1 MLLKKIARLF
11 TIKTRFEAALITY
24 AIALGA
30 VMRGEA
36 YAQQFPGALG
46 TFLFIACLGV
56 VFLAG
61 AKLFDAVRPA
71 DPAIRKGPW
80 RAPSRMH
87 RSPALRR
94 RHRRRATDRRPRV
107 AAPLRAI
114 QH

>member
-1 MLLKKIARLF
+1 MLKKLARLF

-30 VMRGEA
+30 VMRGQA

-46 TFLFIACLGV
+46 TFLFLACLGV

-71 DPAIRKGPW
+71 PPAIRQGPW
-80 RAPSRMH
+80 RSPARLH

-94 RHRRRATDRRPRV
+94 RHRRRATDRRARV
-107 AAPLRAI
+107 AAPIAANR
-114 QH
+114 H